1 MYIKSKELKLW
12 SLFTLLLA
20 LFNVLEIKY
29 FFPIVILLKPGGTS
43 RFRFEKQQKKKERFM
58 SVFDVFNS
66 NKHQVNSFVGKQ
78 SEFIF
83 EEIFCNPIEK
93 PSKFCKN
100 NTPHIS
106 YDT

>member
-1 MYIKSKELKLW
+1 
-12 SLFTLLLA
+12 
-20 LFNVLEIKY
+20 
-29 FFPIVILLKPGGTS
+29 
-43 RFRFEKQQKKKERFM
+43 M

-83 EEIFCNPIEK
+83 EEILCNPIEK